1 MLSGKIRPL
10 FILVPLLA
18 ILAVGCS
25 GPADETGTTDP
36 QLSAVTNSGAVESD
50 QAKAGNELG
59 TYTEADEA
67 VEPVDTPEAPRPVLL
82 EEYEHQYER
91 EIEIFE
97 EQEAENPSPKGGI
110 VFTGSS
116 SIRMWKTLEEDMAP
130 LPAINR
136 GFGGST
142 LRQVNAYSER
152 IIFPLEPSLIV
163 LYCGENDIAMAG
175 QTPEETHQDFLDLV
189 ELYRYRMPETP
200 ILFVSM
206 KPSIARWKY
215 WDQFEAGN
223 KTMKA
228 ICDQEDY
235 LTFID
240 VGPAMLGE
248 NGEPRPEIF
257 IKDKLHMNALGYED
271 WTRLVRKEVEAHFEP
286 AGTY

>member
-1 MLSGKIRPL
+1 MLVL
-10 FILVPLLA
+10 LLA
-18 ILAVGCS
+18 LVAAGCS
-25 GPADETGTTDP
+25 DGSDRSDVVGQEETALGFVGKAGSDASGQEEVASGLGEDG
-36 QLSAVTNSGAVESD
+36 QLEGDDQPGAELAAVEVDSP
-50 QAKAGNELG
+50 APA
-59 TYTEADEA
+59 
-67 VEPVDTPEAPRPVLL
+67 PVVL
-82 EEYEHQYER
+82 EDNEHQYER

-97 EQEAENPSPKGGI
+97 EQEAENPSAKGGI

-136 GFGGST
+136 GFGGSI

-152 IIFPLEPSLIV
+152 MVFPLEPSLVV
-163 LYCGENDIAMAG
+163 LYCGENDIAMADMSVED
-175 QTPEETHQDFLDLV
+175 TYQDFLDLV
-189 ELYRYRMPETP
+189 ELFRYRMPETP
-200 ILFVSM
+200 ILYVSM

-215 WDQFEAGN
+215 WEQFEAGN
-223 KTMKA
+223 KRIKA
-228 ICDQEDY
+228 FCEEKEY

-271 WTRLVRKEVEAHFEP
+271 WTRLIREEVEAHFVP
-286 AGTY
+286 VGKY

>member
-10 FILVPLLA
+10 LLA
-18 ILAVGCS
+18 ILLPILLLVGCADASQDS
-25 GPADETGTTDP
+25 GTPDP
-36 QLSAVTNSGAVESD
+36 QLSSVVTLEP
-50 QAKAGNELG
+50 
-59 TYTEADEA
+59 TEAAPE
-67 VEPVDTPEAPRPVLL
+67 VVPVDTPEAPKAVVL

-91 EIEIFE
+91 EIELFE
-97 EQEAENPSPKGGI
+97 EIEAESASAKGGI

-130 LPAINR
+130 MPAINR

-142 LRQVNAYSER
+142 IRQVNAYAER

-175 QTPEETHQDFLDLV
+175 QDASTTYQDFLDLV
-189 ELYRYRMPETP
+189 ELLRYRLPETP

-215 WDQFEAGN
+215 WDQFEEGN
-223 KTMKA
+223 HLIQA
-228 ICDQEDY
+228 ACEREDY
-235 LTFID
+235 LTYID
-240 VGPAMLGE
+240 VGPIMIGE

-257 IKDKLHMNALGYED
+257 IKDKLHMNQLGYQD
-271 WTRLVRKEVEAHFEP
+271 WTQLIRKEVEAKFVP
-286 AGTY
+286 ADN